1 MAAQEQPAAPASAEG
16 EAAPTGMKAKLPMIA
31 MMVVGLAVGGGTG
44 AMVVGPMV
52 AKKMGKVMPA
62 PADSAAAHGDAAAAE
77 GEHGAAPKEGEAG
90 AEASVQLLENLVL
103 NPANSGGSR
112 FLLLSVAIETGT
124 ATAGADMKTRDAEL
138 RDIILT
144 SLGNKTVEDLTD
156 IAKREGIK
164 TEVQT
169 AIVAQFGK
177 GSVKRLYFPQFVV
190 Q

>member
-1 MAAQEQPAAPASAEG
+1 
-16 EAAPTGMKAKLPMIA
+16 
-31 MMVVGLAVGGGTG
+31 V
-44 AMVVGPMV
+44 
-52 AKKMGKVMPA
+52 
-62 PADSAAAHGDAAAAE
+62 AAAD
-77 GEHGAAPKEGEAG
+77 GEHGAGPKEEAER
-90 AEASVQLLENLVL
+90 EASVQLPNLSQPGQQWWQL
-103 NPANSGGSR
+103 FPAPVGGDR
-112 FLLLSVAIETGT
+112 NRHRHRGRRYEP
-124 ATAGADMKTRDAEL
+124 ATPV